1 MKRITDIPWKN
12 RIFFRE
18 MLDRHLTSV
27 RISLSSLFLFSLKIK
42 KKKEKERKRINYKIS
57 SLTDDN
63 GNFLF
68 LVAK

>member
-27 RISLSSLFLFSLKIK
+27 RIFLFSLKIK

-63 GNFLF
+63 GYFLF